1 MWTGASDCHTDDP
14 GPDTGS
20 SSIKVFYLRSETL
33 VWGSSAKV
41 LLRSESLALESAKVP
56 EGRAKV
62 PESRWLRLGSAPRS
76 FPRASVHLLFA
87 RSLRH
92 VVTKVPVKV

>member
-1 MWTGASDCHTDDP
+1 MLEFEKNC
-14 GPDTGS
+14 TGS

-62 PESRWLRLGSAPRS
+62 PESRPAKVMLRSQGFL
-76 FPRASVHLLFA
+76 
-87 RSLRH
+87 
-92 VVTKVPVKV
+92 

>member
-1 MWTGASDCHTDDP
+1 MTADHP
-14 GPDTGS
+14 GLRTGS

-62 PESRWLRLGSAPRS
+62 PESRWLRLGSVP
-76 FPRASVHLLFA
+76 